1 MNLRIRFQ
9 DVPHSKALQ
18 HECERLASE
27 LQDEFPE
34 ISRFDVSV
42 THDGDD
48 REMHLHVT
56 GKDVDLSARA
66 QSRETREVVSQAF
79 DRIRKQM
86 RRPHDKQ
93 IFAHRRS
100 VQKSRS

>member
-9 DVPHSKALQ
+9 EVPHSKAV
-18 HECERLASE
+18 HRDCERLAGE

-34 ISRFDVSV
+34 VSRFDVSV

-48 REMHLHVT
+48 RKMHLHIT
-56 GKDVDLSARA
+56 GKDVDLAARG
-66 QSRETREVVSQAF
+66 QSRDTREAVMQAF
-79 DRIRKQM
+79 DRIRKQL
-86 RRPHDKQ
+86 RRRHDKQ

-100 VQKSRS
+100 VQKSKP

>member
-9 DVPHSKALQ
+9 EVPQSKAV
-18 HECERLASE
+18 HRECERLAGE
-27 LQDEFPE
+27 LQEEFPE

-48 REMHLHVT
+48 REMHLHIT

-66 QSRETREVVSQAF
+66 QSRETREVVTQVF
-79 DRIRKQM
+79 DRIRKQL
-86 RRPHDKQ
+86 RRHHDKQ

-100 VQKSRS
+100 VQKSKP